1 MIGFDELNILPDA
14 VVILFEKYQ
23 TSVILDIARRLARL
37 PYMSSTAAWQMARLI
52 QSGGVYDYSL
62 DQLERTTGMSRLELV
77 DAFKKAGVRTLNYDN
92 NLYKLA
98 GFKPINLNLSPA
110 MIRVLQSG
118 FEKTFGAMV
127 NLTRTTALQ
136 SEQLFIEASDLAY
149 QQIVTGAFDYNRAIK
164 QAVIDVAEQG
174 VRTVS
179 YPSGRKHQLDVAV
192 RRTVL
197 TGVGQTAA
205 GVQMINLGEMGTD
218 LVQVSAHIGAR
229 NVGEGP
235 KNHESWQGKI
245 YSISG
250 DHKKYGSFL
259 DITGFGTGEGLHGW
273 NCVVGNTKVSGSAIS
288 SGYRREYSG
297 EIIILT
303 TAGGKELSITPNHPI
318 LSEHGW
324 VPAGLLREGDNIF
337 SRTNLNRVEGV
348 SPDIDKGDPRIQ
360 DVFCSMLVDGVKLSV
375 PGSSGNF
382 HGDIGK
388 HEIDVVFPKSLLRDG
403 IRSEFQKKIIEVFF
417 SFPTSLPGSLSR
429 FCPFDQVAISP
440 LHTSD
445 SIVGRSSKQSNLSR
459 SHTGNTLFHSV
470 RSVIRNWYTK
480 FLKISSNR
488 TFRNAGSLSNLI
500 FPHSGIVH
508 PQKFFGFDAK
518 IATNIGFPITSF
530 INPVPFEAIDN
541 CLGGTSVLDGNGG
554 WDDSGTVE
562 LDNIINIERKSTKG
576 SFVHVYNLETKGG
589 WYFGNG
595 VILKNC
601 RHSFYPFFE
610 GLSIKGPVDPK
621 DYKGKTV
628 KYKGEQI
635 DYYKATQIQRG
646 IERAIRKEKRV
657 ALALGAADLGHRIYN
672 QKIRWLQAKMREF
685 IRETGLNR
693 HREREQVRY

>member
-37 PYMSSTAAWQMARLI
+37 PYLSRTAAWQMARLT
-52 QSGGVYDYSL
+52 QSGGVYDFAL
-62 DQLERTTGMSRLELV
+62 DQLERTTGMARSELV

-110 MIRVLQSG
+110 MMRVLQSG
-118 FEKTFGAMV
+118 FEKTFGAMI

-149 QQIVTGAFDYNRAIK
+149 QQIVTGAFDYNSAIK

-174 VRTVS
+174 VHTVS

-192 RRTVL
+192 RRAVL

-205 GVQMINLGEMGTD
+205 GVQLINIGEMGTD

-235 KNHESWQGKI
+235 KNHESWQGEI

-259 DITGFGTGEGLHGW
+259 EITGYGTGEGLHGW
-273 NCVVGNTKVSGSAIS
+273 NCRHN
-288 SGYRREYSG
+288 YY
-297 EIIILT
+297 
-303 TAGGKELSITPNHPI
+303 P
-318 LSEHGW
+318 W
-324 VPAGLLREGDNIF
+324 FEGI
-337 SRTNLNRVEGV
+337 
-348 SPDIDKGDPRIQ
+348 
-360 DVFCSMLVDGVKLSV
+360 SV
-375 PGSSGNF
+375 P
-382 HGDIGK
+382 
-388 HEIDVVFPKSLLRDG
+388 
-403 IRSEFQKKIIEVFF
+403 
-417 SFPTSLPGSLSR
+417 
-429 FCPFDQVAISP
+429 
-440 LHTSD
+440 
-445 SIVGRSSKQSNLSR
+445 
-459 SHTGNTLFHSV
+459 
-470 RSVIRNWYTK
+470 
-480 FLKISSNR
+480 
-488 TFRNAGSLSNLI
+488 
-500 FPHSGIVH
+500 
-508 PQKFFGFDAK
+508 
-518 IATNIGFPITSF
+518 
-530 INPVPFEAIDN
+530 
-541 CLGGTSVLDGNGG
+541 
-554 WDDSGTVE
+554 
-562 LDNIINIERKSTKG
+562 
-576 SFVHVYNLETKGG
+576 
-589 WYFGNG
+589 
-595 VILKNC
+595 
-601 RHSFYPFFE
+601 
-610 GLSIKGPVDPK
+610 GPVDPK

-657 ALALGAADLGHRIYN
+657 ALALGAADLDHRIYN

-685 IRETGLNR
+685 IRETGLDR